1 MLGRTL
7 SHYRIL
13 QRVGAGGMG
22 VVYRAHDERLERD
35 VALKVLPVGMLSD
48 EPSRKRFRKEA
59 LALSR
64 LNHPNIATV
73 HDFDTQ
79 DGIDF
84 LVMEYVAGE
93 TLGEILARGPLS
105 ESEVIR
111 LGRELSQGLAAAH
124 SAGIVH
130 RDLKP
135 GNVRLTP
142 EGRLKILDFGL
153 AKLERPDVSADSAT
167 ETVSAPH
174 TGATPGTLPYM
185 APESLGGKPADERS
199 DLWGAGLVLYELST
213 ARRAFPDTGSPRMIA
228 SILQDPPA
236 APRSIAPNLSP
247 GLESIILKCLEKDP
261 DARYGSAAALER
273 DLGRLEK
280 GEAVARPRRPRWP
293 YLAGSL
299 AATLAAALFALNV
312 GGIRD
317 LVLGAGPRIR
327 SLAVLPLSNFE
338 GAENEYFADGMT
350 EQLIATLAQMGSLKV
365 ISRTSCMAYKN
376 SKESLPAIARALH
389 ADAVLEGSVSRS
401 GDRVRVTAQLI
412 RAATDEHLW
421 AKTYERDIRD
431 ILALQGDVAQAIAG
445 EIRLALTPKERERFT
460 KTRPVDPEAYK
471 LYLMGLYAWNKRTT
485 ESIKK
490 AIELFD
496 RAIAIDPGYAR
507 SYAGLAVCYAVLP
520 AYDTNYAED
529 ALLRSKAAAHQ
540 ALALDSTLAEPHAVL
555 AGVKSENDYD
565 QKGAEVEYRIA
576 LKLNPS
582 YASAHQW
589 YADFLS
595 CLGRHREAIAEVKR
609 AQDLDPLS
617 PIINTEV
624 GAILFKARQRDA
636 AIESLRKTIDMDPS
650 FARAHQTLGV
660 VYRMSGMCIEG
671 TWEFEK
677 EDSLLG
683 RRTAAEREAWY
694 GPLRRAFRANG
705 RKGYYEQLLRQR
717 QVVARTKVVSP
728 MDFAVPH
735 AELGNRDSAFFW
747 LALARDQRNPTVLR
761 IQAEPTWDKLR
772 SDARYKPF
780 LRTLGMETP

>member
-93 TLGEILARGPLS
+93 TLGEVLGRGPLP
-105 ESEVIR
+105 ETEVIR
-111 LGRELSQGLAAAH
+111 LGRELSQGLTAAH

-153 AKLERPDVSADSAT
+153 AKLERPDVSADPAT
-167 ETVSAPH
+167 ETASMAH

-199 DLWGAGLVLYELST
+199 DLWGAGLVLYELAT
-213 ARRAFPDTGSPRMIA
+213 ARRAFPDTGSTRMIA

-236 APRSIAPNLSP
+236 APRSIVPNLSP

-299 AATLAAALFALNV
+299 AATLTAALLALNV

-412 RAATDEHLW
+412 RAAADEHLW
-421 AKTYERDIRD
+421 ARTYERDIRD

-445 EIRLALTPKERERFT
+445 EIRLALTPKERERLT

-490 AIELFD
+490 AIEHFD

-520 AYDTNYAED
+520 AYDNNYAEE
-529 ALLRSKAAAHQ
+529 ALLRSKAASHQ

-555 AGVKSENDYD
+555 AAVKSENDYD
-565 QKGAEVEYRIA
+565 QKGAEVEYRRA
-576 LKLNPS
+576 LQLNPS

-609 AQDLDPLS
+609 AQELDPLS
-617 PIINTEV
+617 PIINTEE
-624 GAILFKARQRDA
+624 GGILLRAGQVDA
-636 AIESLRKTIDMDPS
+636 GLESLRKTVAMNPS
-650 FARAHQTLGV
+650 FPRAHQTLGV
-660 VYRMSGMCIEG
+660 NYRFAGKIAEALG
-671 TWEFEK
+671 EFEI

-683 RRTAAEREAWY
+683 RRTPAQRKAWY
-694 GPLRRAFRANG
+694 GPLYRALQSGGEEAYYRR
-705 RKGYYEQLLRQR
+705 LLQQR
-717 QVVARTKVVSP
+717 RELARTRP
-728 MDFAVPH
+728 MSALDFAFVH
-735 AELGNRDSAFFW
+735 AALGNSDSAFFW
-747 LALARDQRNPTVLR
+747 LAKARDEHNPNVLR
-761 IQAEPTWDKLR
+761 INVEPTWHKIR

-780 LRTLGMETP
+780 LVSLGLESP